1 MRFILISFLLS
12 SMVLSQDWSL
22 VWQDEFNG
30 PKIDTTVWSFEQGF
44 IRNQELQ
51 YYTRDRSKNAR
62 IENGVLIIEAH
73 KEIFANSVFDPKGS
87 NWKTRRERAD
97 YTSASLTTRGNKE
110 WQYGRIEVRA
120 QLPTGTGTWPAIWM
134 LGQNRTEVGWPE
146 CGEIDIMENVGFDPD
161 VIHGTVHTQAYNHIK
176 GTQRGGEIKPETPY
190 DRFYEYAIEW
200 TPDKIDFFVG
210 DTCYFTFINEQKT
223 DAEWPFDQPFHLK
236 LNLAIGGGW
245 GGKQGIDETIFPQQ
259 FLIDYVRVYQTGGG
273 NENSGN

>member
-1 MRFILISFLLS
+1 M
-12 SMVLSQDWSL
+12 

-30 PKIDTTVWSFEQGF
+30 PEIDTAVWSFENGF

-51 YYTRDRSKNAR
+51 YYTQNRPQNAR
-62 IENGVLIIEAH
+62 IEKGVLIIEAH
-73 KEIFANSVFDPKGS
+73 KETFANPEFDPNGN
-87 NWKTRRERAD
+87 NWKTSREQAD

-134 LGQNRTEVGWPE
+134 LGQNLKRVGWPQ

-161 VIHGTVHTQAYNHIK
+161 VIHGTVHTQAYNHVK
-176 GTQRGGEIKPETPY
+176 GTQRGNKINIEKPYE
-190 DRFYEYAIEW
+190 RFYVYAIEW

-210 DTCYFTFINEQKT
+210 DTCHFTFINEHKS

-245 GGKQGIDETIFPQQ
+245 GGKQGIDETIFPQRL
-259 FLIDYVRVYQTGGG
+259 LIDYVRVYQNGGG